1 MSIVVKTALPLAARG
16 WAASLALGCGL
27 LLAACATIVPDYQA
41 VPSRAFADVAA
52 TPLGRSYA
60 PAQARYPGWSGFRL
74 INNGV
79 SALLTRAALADVAE
93 RSIDIQ
99 YYIFD
104 ADESGAFLIERLI
117 AAADRGVRVRLLLD
131 DHELDVDDGTL
142 VRIDAHPNIEV
153 RLFNPFPGRARWT
166 RNLQLL
172 MNLGTLGNRMHNK
185 VFAVDGTVAVMGGRN
200 ISNRYF
206 EGRAESNFRDMDL
219 LAAGDVVREVERSFD
234 EYWNSRIAVSV
245 QALGEAPAVDDH
257 ALHFA
262 ELRDEAAQG
271 RGPYA
276 EYGARRDEFVA
287 RVLFGAEDMTW
298 AQGHMVAE
306 PPLRQAAGADKST
319 SVVARALAIARQA
332 THRELEYEV
341 AYFVPGERG
350 VKVLG
355 DVAARGVR
363 VRVMTNSLAATDV
376 VPVHA
381 GYAASRVA
389 LLAAGVELYEYR
401 PDAKRPEPL
410 HRLRLGSSGSA
421 LHAKV
426 VVHDR
431 RVVWIGSAN
440 FDPRSRYINTEAGL
454 LIDSAELAAKV
465 LASMERDYSP
475 AQSWKL
481 ELERVESGEQRI
493 AWIGERDGKPVRLSE
508 EPGAGLLRR
517 LGVGLF
523 SILPGIED
531 LL

>member
-1 MSIVVKTALPLAARG
+1 MGLLSTLNVRRLATAGALAI
-16 WAASLALGCGL
+16 SL
-27 LLAACATIVPDYQA
+27 LLAACAGIAPDFRA
-41 VPSRAFADVAA
+41 TPSQAFADAGA
-52 TPLGRSYA
+52 TRLGKAHAS
-60 PAQARYPGWSGFRL
+60 AQARHPGLSGFRL

-104 ADESGAFLIERLI
+104 ADESGAFLIEKLI

-131 DHELDVDDGTL
+131 DHELDLDDATL
-142 VRIDAHPNIEV
+142 ARIDAHANIEV

-172 MNLGTLGNRMHNK
+172 THLGTLGNRMHNK
-185 VFAVDGTVAVMGGRN
+185 VFAVDGAAAVMGGRN
-200 ISNRYF
+200 VSNRYF
-206 EGRAESNFRDMDL
+206 EGRAEANFRDMDL
-219 LAAGDVVREVERSFD
+219 LAVGTVVQEIERSFD
-234 EYWNSRIAVSV
+234 EYWNSRMAVPV
-245 QALGEAPAVDDH
+245 QALGVAPADNDH

-262 ELRDEAAQG
+262 ELRVQAAQG
-271 RGPYA
+271 LGPYA
-276 EYGARRDEFVA
+276 EYGVRRDEFVA
-287 RVLFGAEDMTW
+287 RLLSGDGDLIW
-298 AQGHMVAE
+298 AAGHAVAE
-306 PPLRQAAGADKST
+306 PPVRQEAGAEKS
-319 SVVARALAIARQA
+319 SAAVARALAIARQA
-332 THRELEYEV
+332 THRELAYET

-355 DVAARGVR
+355 DVAARGVK
-363 VRVMTNSLAATDV
+363 VRVMTNALAATDV

-381 GYAASRVA
+381 GYSASRAA

-440 FDPRSRYINTEAGL
+440 FDPRSRRINTEAGL
-454 LIDSAELAAKV
+454 LIDSEELAGRV

-481 ELERVESGEQRI
+481 ELERNESGTQRI
-493 AWIGERDGKPVRLSE
+493 VWVGERDGKMVRLTD
-508 EPGAGLLRR
+508 EPDAGLLRR

-523 SILPGIED
+523 SILPGVED